1 MSEISTGA
9 SGQRVNK
16 LGSFQSK
23 FLEMDEKQS
32 RYDGTQL
39 RSLYAYLE
47 HGLLGDSMVAWIG
60 PCDVSFQHM
69 VDGED
74 LRDASAIRGSQML
87 HFIVEKFEARLP
99 EMVALQRLMSAIAK
113 DLLETSRKTKGSLRR
128 DGDDLYWKSDSS
140 ATEEGKLSI
149 SIATVSPVSGLI
161 HFAINV
167 ANQGTPVKTASLE
180 DLGLEPK
187 AFAKALLAKLVSEF
201 DSISSATRKVKW
213 VN

>member
-1 MSEISTGA
+1 
-9 SGQRVNK
+9 
-16 LGSFQSK
+16 
-23 FLEMDEKQS
+23 
-32 RYDGTQL
+32 
-39 RSLYAYLE
+39 
-47 HGLLGDSMVAWIG
+47 
-60 PCDVSFQHM
+60 M

-128 DGDDLYWKSDSS
+128 DGDDLYWKFDSS

-167 ANQGTPVKTASLE
+167 SNQGTPVKTASLE